1 MLEDLLTG
9 LHDSRGDHLEKEITN
24 QSYCYRVYKPITW
37 WVYQRLIKSSRR
49 VIPLCALWVI
59 RNTNPE
65 LDGSYVLYNEVN
77 KDKNFVDI
85 VDIFTF
91 FIGNEKW
98 VNKKTILSLK
108 PSCLIVYYILF
119 VWFLNRCNIFW

>member
-1 MLEDLLTG
+1 MLEELLTG

-24 QSYCYRVYKPITW
+24 QSYCCRVYKQITW
-37 WVYQRLIKSSRR
+37 WVYQRLVKGNRR

-85 VDIFTF
+85 LDIFTS

-119 VWFLNRCNIFW
+119 VWFLNRCNVFW

>member
-1 MLEDLLTG
+1 MLEELLTG

-24 QSYCYRVYKPITW
+24 QSYCCRVYKQITW
-37 WVYQRLIKSSRR
+37 WVYQRLVKGNRR

-85 VDIFTF
+85 LDIFTS

-108 PSCLIVYYILF
+108 PSCLIVYYILS